1 MEFNTKLSK
10 LIARRKVIETRKRLN
25 KIVQSPFE
33 INNTLK
39 TVYQNNVVDNNKKY
53 IITRQDYCRNF
64 VTINI
69 DFISNMKYFDK
80 GANTI
85 FIHICK
91 NIDFNSNVI
100 KFTEKD
106 IIDEYSIS
114 VETFYNGLNVLYN
127 FDVIKATTRKSVY
140 IINHNII
147 FKGSIGDFIK
157 EYNKTETYFIVNSI
171 FYNDCE
177 DKTKVPIS
185 SIKSVLYSLK
195 KKGFISNYKDK
206 HNNIIKGCYIIK

>member
-1 MEFNTKLSK
+1 
-10 LIARRKVIETRKRLN
+10 
-25 KIVQSPFE
+25 
-33 INNTLK
+33 
-39 TVYQNNVVDNNKKY
+39 
-53 IITRQDYCRNF
+53 
-64 VTINI
+64 
-69 DFISNMKYFDK
+69 MKYFDK
-80 GANTI
+80 GANII

-114 VETFYNGLNVLYN
+114 VETFYNGLNILYN

-157 EYNKTETYFIVNSI
+157 EYNKYYENVDVIIN
-171 FYNDCE
+171 

-195 KKGFISNYKDK
+195 RKGFISNYKDK
-206 HNNIIKGCYIIK
+206 HNNNIKGCYVIK

>member
-1 MEFNTKLSK
+1 
-10 LIARRKVIETRKRLN
+10 
-25 KIVQSPFE
+25 
-33 INNTLK
+33 
-39 TVYQNNVVDNNKKY
+39 
-53 IITRQDYCRNF
+53 
-64 VTINI
+64 
-69 DFISNMKYFDK
+69 MKYFDK

-85 FIHICK
+85 CIHICK

-114 VETFYNGLNVLYN
+114 VETFYNGLNILYN
-127 FDVIKATTRKSVY
+127 LDVIKATTRKSVY

-157 EYNKTETYFIVNSI
+157 EYNKTETYFVINTI
-171 FYNDCE
+171 FYNDCK
-177 DKTKVPIS
+177 DKTKVPVS
-185 SIKSVLYSLK
+185 SIKSILYSLK

-206 HNNIIKGCYIIK
+206 HNNDIKGCYVIK

>member
-1 MEFNTKLSK
+1 
-10 LIARRKVIETRKRLN
+10 
-25 KIVQSPFE
+25 
-33 INNTLK
+33 
-39 TVYQNNVVDNNKKY
+39 
-53 IITRQDYCRNF
+53 
-64 VTINI
+64 
-69 DFISNMKYFDK
+69 MKYFDK

-114 VETFYNGLNVLYN
+114 VETFYNGLNILYN

-157 EYNKTETYFIVNSI
+157 EYNKYYENVDVIIN
-171 FYNDCE
+171 

-206 HNNIIKGCYIIK
+206 HNNIIKGCYVIK

>member
-1 MEFNTKLSK
+1 
-10 LIARRKVIETRKRLN
+10 
-25 KIVQSPFE
+25 
-33 INNTLK
+33 
-39 TVYQNNVVDNNKKY
+39 
-53 IITRQDYCRNF
+53 
-64 VTINI
+64 
-69 DFISNMKYFDK
+69 MKYFDK

-114 VETFYNGLNVLYN
+114 VETFYNGLNILYN

-157 EYNKTETYFIVNSI
+157 EYNKYYENVDVIVN
-171 FYNDCE
+171 
-177 DKTKVPIS
+177 DKGKAI
-185 SIKSVLYSLK
+185 L
-195 KKGFISNYKDK
+195 
-206 HNNIIKGCYIIK
+206 NI

>member
-1 MEFNTKLSK
+1 
-10 LIARRKVIETRKRLN
+10 
-25 KIVQSPFE
+25 
-33 INNTLK
+33 
-39 TVYQNNVVDNNKKY
+39 
-53 IITRQDYCRNF
+53 
-64 VTINI
+64 
-69 DFISNMKYFDK
+69 MKYFDK

-114 VETFYNGLNVLYN
+114 VETFYNGLNILYN
-127 FDVIKATTRKSVY
+127 LDVIKATTRKSVY

>member
-1 MEFNTKLSK
+1 
-10 LIARRKVIETRKRLN
+10 
-25 KIVQSPFE
+25 
-33 INNTLK
+33 
-39 TVYQNNVVDNNKKY
+39 
-53 IITRQDYCRNF
+53 
-64 VTINI
+64 
-69 DFISNMKYFDK
+69 MKYFDK

-114 VETFYNGLNVLYN
+114 VETFYNGLNILYN

>member
-53 IITRQDYCRNF
+53 II
-64 VTINI
+64 
-69 DFISNMKYFDK
+69 
-80 GANTI
+80 
-85 FIHICK
+85 
-91 NIDFNSNVI
+91 
-100 KFTEKD
+100 
-106 IIDEYSIS
+106 DEYSIS

-140 IINHNII
+140 VINHNII

-157 EYNKTETYFIVNSI
+157 EYNKYYENIDVIVN
-171 FYNDCE
+171 
-177 DKTKVPIS
+177 DKGKV
-185 SIKSVLYSLK
+185 VLE
-195 KKGFISNYKDK
+195 
-206 HNNIIKGCYIIK
+206 

>member
-1 MEFNTKLSK
+1 
-10 LIARRKVIETRKRLN
+10 
-25 KIVQSPFE
+25 
-33 INNTLK
+33 
-39 TVYQNNVVDNNKKY
+39 
-53 IITRQDYCRNF
+53 
-64 VTINI
+64 
-69 DFISNMKYFDK
+69 MKYFDK

-114 VETFYNGLNVLYN
+114 VETFYNGFNVLYN

-140 IINHNII
+140 VINHNII

-157 EYNKTETYFIVNSI
+157 EYNKYYENINVI
-171 FYNDCE
+171 INDKE
-177 DKTKVPIS
+177 DKCV
-185 SIKSVLYSLK
+185 
-195 KKGFISNYKDK
+195 
-206 HNNIIKGCYIIK
+206 KGCYVANPKYIYSGTPEDYVNDCFELQTKGILVLI